1 MLNLAVFSFFFLH
14 VCEYR
19 LIMYRNKHLTRCDL
33 LLDVTVSSFSI
44 FDDVK
49 QNKKI
54 KKKNHKQKFSY
65 GLLSES
71 LDYYIKP

>member
-1 MLNLAVFSFFFLH
+1 
-14 VCEYR
+14 
-19 LIMYRNKHLTRCDL
+19 MYRNKHLTRCDL

-54 KKKNHKQKFSY
+54 FKKNPQTKVFLRVAFRKS
-65 GLLSES
+65 
-71 LDYYIKP
+71 

>member
-1 MLNLAVFSFFFLH
+1 
-14 VCEYR
+14 
-19 LIMYRNKHLTRCDL
+19 MYRNKHLTRCDL

-54 KKKNHKQKFSY
+54 KKKPHKQKFSY

>member
-1 MLNLAVFSFFFLH
+1 
-14 VCEYR
+14 
-19 LIMYRNKHLTRCDL
+19 MYRNKHLTQCDL

-54 KKKNHKQKFSY
+54 KKKPHKQKFSY

>member
-1 MLNLAVFSFFFLH
+1 
-14 VCEYR
+14 
-19 LIMYRNKHLTRCDL
+19 MYRNKHLTRCDL

-54 KKKNHKQKFSY
+54 KKKKPTNKSFPTGCFQKVLIIISNPEQF
-65 GLLSES
+65 
-71 LDYYIKP
+71 